1 MTVESLYVRN
11 VHMVVRNSAL
21 KTVVLILVCFHGAQA
36 SGPIKLTST
45 LLALADGATFGM
57 SGQKIG
63 QNKRLRN
70 KIIQMLV
77 GIVNTTG
84 QHVGLYR
91 HNDLYYSVRQL
102 ARLETSGDIAKEDL
116 ETLLGQVKLDFDTK
130 IEPFMLDAAGLK
142 PLIFALIKESCE
154 KRNRH
159 GSFLLTW
166 GEAKEDADRQ
176 LFHDR
181 IRTFAALDEFLTH
194 LQDFLQ
200 DLNYS
205 CPKGCAQYEE
215 LKQKNQ
221 EAKQQQTKPDKK

>member
-1 MTVESLYVRN
+1 
-11 VHMVVRNSAL
+11 MVMRHFSTGIIFFSVLCLN
-21 KTVVLILVCFHGAQA
+21 VVLLSAEGA
-36 SGPIKLTST
+36 GPIRLTST
-45 LLALADGATFGM
+45 LLTLSDGAAFGM
-57 SGQKIG
+57 NGHKIG

-77 GIVNTTG
+77 GVVNKQG
-84 QHVGLYR
+84 QYIGLYM
-91 HNDLYYSVRQL
+91 HKGSFYTVRQL
-102 ARLETSGDIAKEDL
+102 TRLESSGTIAKEAL
-116 ETLLGQVKLDFDTK
+116 EKLLHEVKQDFDK
-130 IEPFMLDAAGLK
+130 KVEVFMADAAGLK
-142 PLIFALIKESCE
+142 TLIFSLIKESCE

-159 GSFLLTW
+159 SSFLLTW

-205 CPKGCAQYEE
+205 CPKGSAQYEE
-215 LKQKNQ
+215 LKRKNKEQ
-221 EAKQQQTKPDKK
+221 KQQVKSDKKQ